1 MLAQIWAYIYHEL
14 DIYTCCMTP
23 MIIANRRNVSE
34 GLSDNCSYCLLT
46 QVTPVI
52 AN

>member
-1 MLAQIWAYIYHEL
+1 
-14 DIYTCCMTP
+14 MTP
-23 MIIANRRNVSE
+23 MIIANREKCEVK
-34 GLSDNCSYCLLT
+34 GLSENCSYCLLT

>member
-1 MLAQIWAYIYHEL
+1 MNVNTMEIEY
-14 DIYTCCMTP
+14 IYTCCMTP
-23 MIIANRRNVSE
+23 MIIANRRSVSE
-34 GLSDNCSYCLLT
+34 GLNENCSYCLLT